1 MDWNKLRYLDVYVKS
16 LFQTCVLW
24 DCSQLVFT
32 WASWPNGLYMSVGN
46 SCLEDGCLEAG
57 TDDDRR
63 IVLKTDLNN
72 ASGLNLSDSGHVQ
85 FESAGY
91 PARV

>member
-1 MDWNKLRYLDVYVKS
+1 
-16 LFQTCVLW
+16 
-24 DCSQLVFT
+24 
-32 WASWPNGLYMSVGN
+32 MSVGN